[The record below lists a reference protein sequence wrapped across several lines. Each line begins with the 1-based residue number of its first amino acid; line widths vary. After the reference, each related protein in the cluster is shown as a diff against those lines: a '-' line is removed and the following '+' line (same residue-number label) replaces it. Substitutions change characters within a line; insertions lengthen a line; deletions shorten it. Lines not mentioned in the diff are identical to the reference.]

1 MKVIIGQV
9 IQIIRAKAH
18 SVSQAFKHF
27 GENGVP
33 DAGKLRETMFRGG
46 RAGGFSVGLGEQM
59 GAEGG
64 HSMEWGWSLFLS
76 QVILQMWKERLREAN
91 GVAQGHTASK

>member
-1 MKVIIGQV
+1 M
-9 IQIIRAKAH
+9 
-18 SVSQAFKHF
+18 SQAFKHF